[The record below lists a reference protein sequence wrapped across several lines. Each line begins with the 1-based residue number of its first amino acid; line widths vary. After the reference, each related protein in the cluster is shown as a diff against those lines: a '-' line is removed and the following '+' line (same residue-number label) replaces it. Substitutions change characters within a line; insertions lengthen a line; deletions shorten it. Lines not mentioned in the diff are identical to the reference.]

1 MARRKILFLIAEDW
15 YFWSH
20 RLELARRARDDGY
33 EVVIATH
40 VERLGERIRSEGFR
54 LVPLALR
61 RASYNPVREA
71 WTLLQL
77 VRIYRRERPDLA
89 HHVALK
95 PILYGSMAAMTVRGC
110 RVVNAIAGLGHLS
123 TSEKRRTARLRSAI
137 WAMFRGLFRNRN
149 TVVLV
154 QNEDDRRTVEQAMRV
169 RESRVRKIA
178 GTGVDLEWYRPL
190 PARGGIPIVMLP
202 SRILWNKGIREF
214 VEAASELKSR
224 GIKARFVLVG
234 RTDRG
239 SPAAVPVAQ
248 LTQWAEEGHI
258 EWWGHQEDMRDT
270 LQQAAVVCLPSY
282 REGFPRVLMEA
293 AACGR
298 PLVATDVPGCNSVVR
313 DGVNG
318 ILVPP
323 RSAEALVEAIETLLT
338 RPVLREAMGASSREL
353 AEREFGVERLA
364 GETLELYREMLSAS

>member
-1 MARRKILFLIAEDW
+1 MGRRKILFLIAEDW

-33 EVVIATH
+33 EVVLATH
-40 VERLGERIRSEGFR
+40 VDRHGERIRREGFK

-61 RASYNPVREA
+61 RASYNPLREI
-71 WTLLQL
+71 WTILQL
-77 VRIYRRERPDLA
+77 VRIYKKERPDLA

-95 PILYGSMAAMTVRGC
+95 PILYGSLAAMTVRGC

-137 WAMFRGLFRNRN
+137 WAMFRRLFRNGN

-154 QNEDDRRTVEQAMRV
+154 QNDDDRRTVEQSMRV

-202 SRILWNKGIREF
+202 SRILWNKGIGEF
-214 VEAASELKSR
+214 VEAASELRAR
-224 GIKARFVLVG
+224 GLKARFVLVG

-248 LTQWAEEGHI
+248 LTRWAEEGYI

-270 LQQAAVVCLPSY
+270 LQQAAIVCLPSY

-298 PLVATDVPGCNSVVR
+298 PLIATDVPGCNAVVR
-313 DGVNG
+313 DGLNG
-318 ILVPP
+318 ILVPA
-323 RSAEALVEAIETLLT
+323 RSPEALAEAIETLLT
-338 RPVLREAMGASSREL
+338 RPVVREAMGASAREL
-353 AEREFGVERLA
+353 AEQEFGVERLA
-364 GETLELYREMLSAS
+364 RETLELYREMLSAS

>member
-1 MARRKILFLIAEDW
+1 MGRRKILFLIAEDW

-33 EVVIATH
+33 EVVLATH
-40 VERLGERIRSEGFR
+40 VDRHGERIRREGFK

-61 RASYNPVREA
+61 RASYNPLREI
-71 WTLLQL
+71 WTILQL
-77 VRIYRRERPDLA
+77 VRIYKKERPDLA

-95 PILYGSMAAMTVRGC
+95 PILYGSLAAMTVRGC
-110 RVVNAIAGLGHLS
+110 RVVNAIARLGHLS

-137 WAMFRGLFRNRN
+137 WAMFRRLFRNGN

-154 QNEDDRRTVEQAMRV
+154 QNDDDRRTVEQSMRV

-202 SRILWNKGIREF
+202 SRILWNKGIGEF
-214 VEAASELKSR
+214 VEAASELRAR
-224 GIKARFVLVG
+224 GLKARFVLVG

-248 LTQWAEEGHI
+248 LTRWAEEGYI

-270 LQQAAVVCLPSY
+270 LQQAAIVCLPSY

-298 PLVATDVPGCNSVVR
+298 PLIATDVPGCNAVVR
-313 DGVNG
+313 DGLNG
-318 ILVPP
+318 ILVPA
-323 RSAEALVEAIETLLT
+323 RSPEALAEAIETLLT
-338 RPVLREAMGASSREL
+338 RPVVREAMGASAREL
-353 AEREFGVERLA
+353 AEQEFGVERLA
-364 GETLELYREMLSAS
+364 RETLELYREMLSAS